1 MGSRRIRYGI
11 QLGFPKVQ
19 LTSSQREPEKW
30 EIFFFRDEGN
40 LIDVAVIMS
49 RVCWEGLRLGEAFV
63 VSQFTGKEL
72 SGKLFIFS
80 IANK

>member
-1 MGSRRIRYGI
+1 
-11 QLGFPKVQ
+11 
-19 LTSSQREPEKW
+19 
-30 EIFFFRDEGN
+30 
-40 LIDVAVIMS
+40 MS